1 MSYFYK
7 QSRELKFKT
16 GLQKAQITK
25 SLKTLETRKLIKWI
39 HTVSAKSRK
48 VYLIYEIEPSRELT
62 GGAWYSDN
70 ELDED
75 LIRVLHD
82 QCALFIA
89 KQGFVSAEQVYQFVC
104 ESGVFKVDLRVDDV
118 ITVLDTLIFDGI
130 AEAIP
135 APTPGT
141 GGSRGIVYR
150 STRMRH
156 HPGVFCTAPCARCP
170 VSASCAPGADVCP
183 EMCPYIS
190 KWLEGK
196 TDE

>member
-1 MSYFYK
+1 M
-7 QSRELKFKT
+7 
-16 GLQKAQITK
+16 QINK

-75 LIRVLHD
+75 LIRVLHE
-82 QCALFIA
+82 QCSLFIT
-89 KQGFVSAEQVYQFVC
+89 KQGFVTAEQVYQFIS
-104 ESGVFKVDLRVDDV
+104 ESGVFKVDLRLEDV
-118 ITVLDTLIFDGI
+118 ITVLDTLIFDGL

-135 APTPGT
+135 APSPSA
-141 GGSRGIVYR
+141 GGPAVTVYR
-150 STRMRH
+150 STRSK
-156 HPGVFCTAPCARCP
+156 GALSIFNTTPCAQCP
-170 VSASCAPGADVCP
+170 VAASCCPGADVCP
-183 EMCPYIS
+183 EMCPYLS

-196 TDE
+196 NV